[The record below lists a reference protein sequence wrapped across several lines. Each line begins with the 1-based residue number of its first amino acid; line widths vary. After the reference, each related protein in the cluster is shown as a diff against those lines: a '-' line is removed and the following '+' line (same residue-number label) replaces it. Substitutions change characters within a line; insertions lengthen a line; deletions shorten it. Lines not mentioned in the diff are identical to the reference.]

1 MRPLVCLFAALAAA
15 VAASSIEAQTTIA
28 EFNYN
33 AGTSP
38 GNATTG
44 AGTSSGFFFP
54 FSSALPV
61 QTGSPNDTNPVVVNG
76 GPNNA
81 SGDRSGPAIG
91 EASGGRAATW
101 RTSTEGFHAPAV
113 TWDFMQGYRA
123 SRYYQMEVTYN
134 GTDFVSLPAGGSG
147 SSISGPFGT
156 ASIDST
162 GLIDIRTIDGLIDDA
177 MGTGYM
183 HDLSYAFPAGTAA
196 DDNPDFG
203 FRIAAVWDPQG
214 SDFVSSFAGTDGVT
228 DTVSGYIRST
238 SAGGNQIRYDLVRI
252 TGNRVPEPS
261 AVALAAGCIAL
272 VGLMRRRD

>member
-1 MRPLVCLFAALAAA
+1 MRQLFLLIAT
-15 VAASSIEAQTTIA
+15 VAIGAGFSATAMATTLA

-33 AGTSP
+33 AGSSP

-44 AGTSSGFFFP
+44 VGTSSGFFFP
-54 FSSALPV
+54 FSSSLPI

-81 SGDRSGPAIG
+81 SGDRSGPQIG
-91 EASGGRAATW
+91 EAPGTRVAAW
-101 RTSTEGFHAPAV
+101 RTSTEGFYAPTV

-134 GTDFVSLPAGGSG
+134 GTDYLSLPAGGTG

-156 ASIDST
+156 ASIDAA

-183 HDLSYAFPAGTAA
+183 ADLSYAFPAGTGA

-203 FRIAAVWDPQG
+203 YRISAAWDPQG
-214 SDFVSSFAGTDGVT
+214 SDFVSSFAGTDGVS

-252 TGNRVPEPS
+252 TGTAIPEPS
-261 AVALAAGCIAL
+261 SLVIVGATLAC
-272 VGLMRRRD
+272 VRVRRRTR